1 MIKKI
6 DKNQVRKS
14 KHERIRNRANGKIFG
29 TANQPRLNVYRSLN
43 NIYAQ
48 IIDDEKGTTLVS
60 ASSRDKELVK
70 ELEGK
75 TKKEVAFIVGKA
87 LAEKAKSKKI
97 KAVVFDRAGYLYTG
111 RVKELAEGARSAGLE
126 F

>member
-6 DKNQVRKS
+6 DKNQVRKA
-14 KHERIRNRANGKIFG
+14 KHERIRNRASGKIFG

-48 IIDDEKGTTLVS
+48 IINDEKGATLV
-60 ASSRDKELVK
+60 ACSSRDKELAK
-70 ELEGK
+70 EIEGK
-75 TKKEVAFIVGKA
+75 TKKEVAFIVGKT

-97 KAVVFDRAGYLYTG
+97 KAVVFDRSGYLYTG

>member
-6 DKNQVRKS
+6 DKNQVRKA

-48 IIDDEKGTTLVS
+48 IIDDEKGATLVS

-70 ELEGK
+70 EIEGK
-75 TKKEVAFIVGKA
+75 TKKEVAFIVGKT